1 MYKRQEQDLFDEV
14 VARGIQIFTKDSPDL
29 ILNLAWSSTGW
40 ETGVGLV
47 ALTTDNLKTVDDFR
61 YNNCYLYLPLPAIT
75 YHTLPLKYPYLP
87 HTIITYLSSYPYL
100 PHTINSYPSSY
111 YRQAV
116 AAVDANDQRFVT
128 LPKQMLLRKYA
139 LTAYFGRQF
148 AIFDTPRLMY
158 WLGLCN
164 NLSGQ
169 FELVE
174 TRLFSK
180 THDNPRRRGAR
191 IVAFEGN
198 QEFLDCLQR
207 YPKDYPFNI
216 RFGGNIYIRG
226 GDRYAEKQVFT
237 LTKRYTYSKTIELKK
252 KITLILTQI
261 LPEKNVYLNRRGKPL
276 TLLTLYVPLLLFQT
290 SNSRR

>member
-1 MYKRQEQDLFDEV
+1 M
-14 VARGIQIFTKDSPDL
+14 
-29 ILNLAWSSTGW
+29 
-40 ETGVGLV
+40 

-61 YNNCYLYLPLPAIT
+61 YYTHPLYPIILTYTPCTLTLTCYTSYLR
-75 YHTLPLKYPYLP
+75 K
-87 HTIITYLSSYPYL
+87 
-100 PHTINSYPSSY
+100 
-111 YRQAV
+111 AV
-116 AAVDANDQRFVT
+116 AAVEVNNQRFVT

-164 NLSGQ
+164 NLSGD

-174 TRLFSK
+174 TRYFSK
-180 THDNPRRRGAR
+180 THDNARRRGAR

-226 GDRYAEKQVFT
+226 GDR
-237 LTKRYTYSKTIELKK
+237 
-252 KITLILTQI
+252 
-261 LPEKNVYLNRRGKPL
+261 
-276 TLLTLYVPLLLFQT
+276 
-290 SNSRR
+290 